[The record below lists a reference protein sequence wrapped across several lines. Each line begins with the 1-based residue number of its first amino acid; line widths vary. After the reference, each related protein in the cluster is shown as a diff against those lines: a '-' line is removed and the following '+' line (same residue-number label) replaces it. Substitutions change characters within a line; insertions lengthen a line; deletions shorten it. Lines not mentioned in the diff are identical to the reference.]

1 MIQFPSIDVVS
12 DYVVIFAALITVGS
26 IVYVIKTYTRNRKLE
41 QIKLLDSIL
50 KELKEM
56 QKEVTYL
63 VKEPNNKL
71 KLDDWDNRFFNT
83 CEWLA
88 FLINTGE
95 IKDKNLENYFEDTLV
110 QARDM
115 FDQYAKDTD
124 KPNPKRFREFK
135 KLLIHMKV
143 KVKKTESFMSR
154 LFTVRKC
161 P

>member
-1 MIQFPSIDVVS
+1 MI
-12 DYVVIFAALITVGS
+12 
-26 IVYVIKTYTRNRKLE
+26 RKLE

-83 CEWLA
+83 CEWFA

-124 KPNPKRFREFK
+124 KSNPKRFREFK
-135 KLLIHMKV
+135 KLLNTYESQG
-143 KVKKTESFMSR
+143 KK
-154 LFTVRKC
+154 LNHLC
-161 P
+161 PDCLQLENVPRS

>member
-1 MIQFPSIDVVS
+1 
-12 DYVVIFAALITVGS
+12 
-26 IVYVIKTYTRNRKLE
+26 
-41 QIKLLDSIL
+41 
-50 KELKEM
+50 M

-124 KPNPKRFREFK
+124 KPNPKRFRGFK

-154 LFTVRKC
+154 LFTVRNV
-161 P
+161 PRS